1 VPARYKSFVKKF
13 LLTACLVTTQLALP
27 GSATA
32 ARAAPVR
39 RCTPITWDQVAG
51 LFQRWN
57 QSFAEHDPA
66 QVAGNYTRD
75 ALLLPAFANTP
86 RTGRDAIRD
95 YYAALLPLSPRA
107 RVVQRTIKTRCNL
120 ARDAG
125 VLSLR
130 LTDSGGVESVVPLQY
145 SFVYEYRDGRWQ
157 IAHDHASVISNDEKG
172 VAGALALPASAP
184 APTAAPTG
192 PAQQP

>member
-1 VPARYKSFVKKF
+1 VNKSLLTLLVPLV
-13 LLTACLVTTQLALP
+13 LLTAAPAAL
-27 GSATA
+27 
-32 ARAAPVR
+32 AAPVR

-51 LFQRWN
+51 LFERWN
-57 QSFAEHDPA
+57 HSFAEHDAA

-86 RTGRDAIRD
+86 RAGRDAIRD

-120 ARDAG
+120 ALDAG

-145 SFVYEYRDGRWQ
+145 SCVYEYRDGRWQ

-172 VAGALALPASAP
+172 VAGTLALPSALP
-184 APTAAPTG
+184 ADPTPTPP
-192 PAQQP
+192 PAKP